1 MTSSAGEQLMG
12 DPLRLI
18 MNYLDTPHKAHSAS
32 LVCARWADSVASS
45 EWYLSD
51 AHFKRPLQSE
61 RSQWTRLHVKRLFM
75 GTEDTVTPVLA
86 AYAREQDDAQPPETL
101 NVGCEMS
108 TAHWRIVSGMAAAF
122 RSMNVVTFSPLASAS
137 FSNLQHLTC
146 NAIPKASCWDTL
158 GRECLTG
165 LALSHVSDAAL
176 QQHIHKFPSV
186 TSLSL
191 VSCDSVTRHGFVALS
206 KAPLM
211 HTLEQLDLS
220 STIVDSFSLREL
232 LKNCRKITHLH
243 LNDCTKLNDDDST
256 ATLPPQPSSSSPAL
270 HADPSAAPLSAPAA
284 AAPAAAAAAAAP
296 TQGSMVSSLFAEL
309 RAKTK
314 RVPTH
319 VPKVHRDEADAAAAS
334 ADGAP
339 PGADD
344 AGGDDEG
351 FGLDEHGHFFC
362 GASVG
367 SVLTEFPE
375 VKKRLEVLS
384 LSGVGKLDDL
394 GVHMVFEN
402 LPCLRRVRLS
412 KNREITDEAFA
423 VALPP
428 RLQWLSVSSCSRL
441 TDAALRNI
449 ADSAAAAGLT
459 SLSLSNCGGMS
470 PAGVQYL
477 VERCPALTS
486 LNMFMMS
493 QKHTVP
499 ARMQGGPSRLVDDET
514 VRLILTKLPLLQ
526 QLCVSFQP
534 LTHAAFD
541 LGEGVQHLHLRD
553 LEADMCAESPSFYAP
568 LVHRFPS
575 LTKLSLQAQRVPV
588 PEAVL
593 SELLAAH
600 PLLTSLKLCIG
611 VVRDVVPF
619 AARSKSLQLL
629 DLEYSGEKEAFEV
642 ALWWKLMDMLRARH
656 ARMFV
661 GRWADKLMQMA
672 WVGTETPGGFT
683 WTFDANQLL
692 DTRDRPPPQP
702 PVAAQA
708 VPVPPP
714 APVRPSFS
722 TSSTTSVR
730 GVPPPPPPPSSTAG
744 ADAAPRAPGVPPP
757 PPAAFG
763 GKGAGPPPT
772 APPPPPPGYHLK

>member
-51 AHFKRPLQSE
+51 AHFKRPLKSE

-75 GTEDTVTPVLA
+75 GIEDTVTPVLA

-122 RSMNVVTFSPLASAS
+122 RSMNVVTFSPLASAA
-137 FSNLQHLTC
+137 FTNLQHLTC

-158 GRECLTG
+158 GRESLAE

-211 HTLEQLDLS
+211 HTLKQLDLS

-232 LKNCRKITHLH
+232 LKSCRKLTHLH

-256 ATLPPQPSSSSPAL
+256 AALPPPQQPSSSSAL
-270 HADPSAAPLSAPAA
+270 HADPSATPV
-284 AAPAAAAAAAAP
+284 AAPVAAAAAAP
-296 TQGSMVSSLFAEL
+296 TQGSVVSSLFAEL

-319 VPKVHRDEADAAAAS
+319 VPKVHRDEADGHAAA
-334 ADGAP
+334 GAP
-339 PGADD
+339 PGADE
-344 AGGDDEG
+344 AGDDEG

-384 LSGVGKLDDL
+384 LSGIGKLDDL

-402 LPCLRRVRLS
+402 LPCLRRIRLS

-423 VALPP
+423 VGLPP
-428 RLQWLSVSSCSRL
+428 NLERLSVSSCSRL
-441 TDAALRNI
+441 TDSALRNI

-459 SLSLSNCGGMS
+459 SVSISNCGGMS
-470 PAGVQYL
+470 TAGVQYL

-486 LNMFMMS
+486 LNMFMMRH
-493 QKHTVP
+493 KHTVP
-499 ARMQGGPSRLVDDET
+499 SRMQEGPSRLVDDET

-568 LVHRFPS
+568 LAHRFPS

-593 SELLAAH
+593 AELLAAH
-600 PLLTSLKLCIG
+600 PLLTSLKLCVG

-692 DTRDRPPPQP
+692 DARDRPPPKP
-702 PVAAQA
+702 PVVAQT

-714 APVRPSFS
+714 PPVRPSFS

-730 GVPPPPPPPSSTAG
+730 GVVPP
-744 ADAAPRAPGVPPP
+744 PRAPGVPPP
-757 PPAAFG
+757 PPAAVG